1 MSHDLNYNK
10 ERETWSMFSRKEMP
24 WHGLGQILEEY
35 VTAEEALKLAN
46 LDFPV
51 VGYPVF
57 ANFIPSGWKVKV
69 IKDDEDQIIGYRSY
83 NDDGETISLKSKGEK
98 IPNEVAIY
106 RDDTKEYFGTVT
118 DDYEIVQNYEALDI
132 IFGII
137 KDPNIND
144 RNDIVIETAGCLGKG
159 ETIFVTAELPPYVIS
174 NKGGFIDR
182 VRRFVVF
189 TSSHNKSGKLVAM
202 ITDVRVV
209 CNNTLQAALQST
221 PNKIAL
227 KHTKNVRERFDQFQ
241 ELVHV
246 ADAYSTAIKEHME
259 VLIESEITKEDINNY
274 VLDLFASKKNLKY
287 LKLAL
292 TTTTIDKLPTEMVST
307 KFKNKFN
314 DILAYIDQGAGQDVC
329 RGTAYWLYNGVTGY
343 LHNAIAFRDQDTR
356 FSSIM
361 DGSTSLLINNAFT
374 KILQYVR

>member
-1 MSHDLNYNK
+1 
-10 ERETWSMFSRKEMP
+10 
-24 WHGLGQILEEY
+24 
-35 VTAEEALKLAN
+35 
-46 LDFPV
+46 
-51 VGYPVF
+51 
-57 ANFIPSGWKVKV
+57 
-69 IKDDEDQIIGYRSY
+69 
-83 NDDGETISLKSKGEK
+83 
-98 IPNEVAIY
+98 
-106 RDDTKEYFGTVT
+106 
-118 DDYEIVQNYEALDI
+118 
-132 IFGII
+132 
-137 KDPNIND
+137 
-144 RNDIVIETAGCLGKG
+144 
-159 ETIFVTAELPPYVIS
+159 
-174 NKGGFIDR
+174 
-182 VRRFVVF
+182 
-189 TSSHNKSGKLVAM
+189 M